1 MERKPGSAFIDME
14 DTMERLG
21 GDRELLNELFQVF
34 IEEAPLKI
42 ADLELALKKE
52 DYELAMK
59 RAHALKG
66 SSAAIGAFLSRDLC
80 FELEKA
86 SRAKDLEQMRNDLKN
101 VRTEINALI
110 AAIPNLA

>member
-1 MERKPGSAFIDME
+1 MKKTPGSAFIDME

-21 GDRELLNELFQVF
+21 GDRELLEELFQVF
-34 IEEAPLKI
+34 IEEAPLKV
-42 ADLELALKKE
+42 ADIQTALQNA
-52 DYELAMK
+52 DYQLAMK

-66 SSAAIGAFLSRDLC
+66 SSAAIGALLSRDLC

-86 SRAKDLEQMRNDLKN
+86 SRSEDLVDMRKFFEN

-110 AAIPNLA
+110 AAIPDLP

>member
-1 MERKPGSAFIDME
+1 MDIKPGSAFIDME

-34 IEEAPLKI
+34 IEEAPHKV
-42 ADLELALKKE
+42 ADIEQALQRE
-52 DYELAMK
+52 DYQLAMK

-66 SSAAIGAFLSRDLC
+66 SSSAVGAFLSRDLC

-86 SRAKDLEQMRNDLKN
+86 SRSEDLPGMRKCFED
-101 VRTEINALI
+101 VRTEINALMV
-110 AAIPNLA
+110 AIPKIP